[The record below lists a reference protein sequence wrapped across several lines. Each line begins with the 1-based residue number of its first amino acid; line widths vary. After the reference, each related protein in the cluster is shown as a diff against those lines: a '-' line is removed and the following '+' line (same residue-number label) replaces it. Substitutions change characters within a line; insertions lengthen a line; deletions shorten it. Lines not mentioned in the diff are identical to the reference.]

1 MVVGIGPFGV
11 ESEYRC
17 QPGSILAVSLASTR
31 APGGAAEG
39 SSARDHFTGSAAARG
54 PGRQREE
61 RLRPNP
67 PSVGDAR
74 QSACAT
80 ARPLAVQRCISFSMR
95 LLISP
100 LENSAATR
108 M

>member
-39 SSARDHFTGSAAARG
+39 SSARDHFTGSGRCARTG
-54 PGRQREE
+54 KAKRRATKTQPAVRWRRTSV
-61 RLRPNP
+61 RLRDSQAIGRPALQLLL
-67 PSVGDAR
+67 DAVID
-74 QSACAT
+74 
-80 ARPLAVQRCISFSMR
+80 L
-95 LLISP
+95 
-100 LENSAATR
+100 ATR
-108 M
+108 ELRRHPD